1 MPSIELSLV
10 LKMEQV
16 NPLPVHVQ
24 IMVHVIWGLHGR
36 KGVQDNLV
44 FGGLRGA
51 LLDVTTVWLT
61 PGTLITM
68 GVYPLPLSLVILLM
82 QTRQG
87 SGSLI
92 ATILKHRMSCQKSF
106 GQWTFMLFHMQKMIV
121 IVVSINFVA
130 QLFCKFVCSLLTF
143 PKIWKS
149 YLLPS
154 P

>member
-1 MPSIELSLV
+1 MPSIVLSLV

-24 IMVHVIWGLHGR
+24 TMVHVIWGLHGR
-36 KGVQDNLV
+36 KGVQDSLV

-92 ATILKHRMSCQKSF
+92 ATTQRHRMSCQKNF
-106 GQWTFMLFHMQKMIV
+106 GLWTFMLFHMQKMIV
-121 IVVSINFVA
+121 IVVSINFAA
-130 QLFCKFVCSLLTF
+130 QLFCNFVYLLLTF